1 MPDQTGA
8 TGTVR
13 RYIDVFNKA
22 DGKTVEA
29 LFYESGFGSLTEW
42 RRMRGTV
49 RQPAKTGIERRW
61 KRASE
66 KARKLRTRRA
76 DDYKS
81 KNHHARA

>member
-29 LFYESGFGSLTEW
+29 LFYESGWILDGLAPHAWHGPTACQDWYREALEA
-42 RRMRGTV
+42 G
-49 RQPAKTGIERRW
+49 EREG
-61 KRASE
+61 AQ
-66 KARKLRTRRA
+66 AA
-76 DDYKS
+76 
-81 KNHHARA
+81 HAPR